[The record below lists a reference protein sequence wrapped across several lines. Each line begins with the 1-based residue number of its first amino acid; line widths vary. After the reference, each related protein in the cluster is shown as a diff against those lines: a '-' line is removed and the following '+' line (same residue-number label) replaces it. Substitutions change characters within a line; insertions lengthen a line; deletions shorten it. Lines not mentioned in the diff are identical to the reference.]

1 MPEEKITLPFHKA
14 ENGEEAGTA
23 TLEGEMKFSR
33 IIQAGE
39 DKYLMVDE
47 VNWDV
52 ARKNCPGCGRFR
64 LLDAPKEITDSPSMI
79 GKEVKK
85 TLKVAFMKS
94 RQVGVTARLR
104 GYPVIELGRGMFA
117 VPERHTEE
125 LCQKFPQSPSK

>member
-1 MPEEKITLPFHKA
+1 MPDEKVTLPFYNS
-14 ENGEEAGTA
+14 ETGEQAGTA

-52 ARKNCPGCGRFR
+52 ARKNCPGCVRFR

-79 GKEVKK
+79 GKKGKK
-85 TLKVAFMKS
+85 TLKTVAMIGSTANLKS
-94 RQVGVTARLR
+94 
-104 GYPVIELGRGMFA
+104 YPVIELGHGVFA
-117 VPERHTEE
+117 VPERHAEE
-125 LCQKFPQSPSK
+125 LCQKFPQGPSK